1 MINRYKNYN
10 NIYIVESRGNW
21 TTFSNNYNSNKDL
34 VLTFDFGLKHQIEN
48 CGGDVNYI
56 DSLCPADE
64 MQENN
69 FITAEFLRE
78 WNYNK
83 SGSDI
88 FTFDQ
93 VPFGF
98 AFRIEFWSEYLFA
111 IRLRANLEK
120 LRVLNFEKVISHENN
135 HVVNIVLNEMG
146 LDYVLVDAKKT
157 SFNHSYYFDIH
168 HYMKSQLH
176 GTSLKDVAREVLKY
190 LLSNLWLIFDYFNKD
205 SAKKVIYIQP
215 YHPTIPIIEKL
226 KKDNRIRVV
235 TSALVPGKGWK
246 KFIFQRLVPT
256 NGRVSDCKKQA
267 NEMLMQFRDHRC
279 KKLILADGADVT
291 ELAYRVIEGQIA
303 PRVAGA
309 LRMLNDAKIY
319 VKKQAINLE
328 VMIANIGLEQT
339 IMDCLLKSNGITSFL
354 IINGLLPSKFGDEAK
369 RATFINSY
377 SEETKV
383 NYFKGASNIVCLG
396 DPRMDQYTELLF
408 QKSDRIN
415 RGHPV
420 IGIGSAGFNSTDL
433 ISYVAFEF
441 DFIFDILKSFKKL
454 NGVGHKFTI
463 IIKVRPNAVLEQYI
477 NFVNEYFPDLDIQL
491 EQSAPMIDV
500 LKRLDLYISFYSQTL
515 IEAACLGI
523 PVIYYKKDNEFLDP
537 PFDGASEIVSVDS
550 IGGLMQ
556 AYLDFESSHGRFN
569 PFLNKSVLEKYVGPL
584 DGKCIERNV
593 NFIYHLLDISENK
606 ELI

>member
-21 TTFSNNYNSNKDL
+21 PTFSKNYTSKKDL
-34 VLTFDFGLKHQIEN
+34 VLTFDFGLKHLIEN

-56 DSLCPADE
+56 DSLCSADE
-64 MQENN
+64 MQKNN

-78 WNYNK
+78 WNYKKN
-83 SGSDI
+83 GSDI

-98 AFRIEFWSEYLFA
+98 AFRIEFWSEYLFS

-120 LRVLNFEKVISHENN
+120 LKVLSFKKIITHKSNR
-135 HVVNIVLNEMG
+135 VVNIALNEMG
-146 LDYVLVDAKKT
+146 LDYELVDEKQT
-157 SFNHSYYFDIH
+157 SFNHNYYFDIH
-168 HYMKSQLH
+168 HYMQSQLH
-176 GTSLKDVAREVLKY
+176 GTSLKDIARKVLIY
-190 LLSNLWLIFDYFNKD
+190 ILSNIWLFFDYFYKD
-205 SAKKVIYIQP
+205 STKKVIYIQP

-226 KKDNRIRVV
+226 KKDSRIRVV
-235 TSALVPGKGWK
+235 TSALVPGRSWK
-246 KFIFQRLVPT
+246 KFIFQRLVPI
-256 NGRVSDCKKQA
+256 NSRISDYKKQS
-267 NEMLMQFRDHRC
+267 NELLIQFRSHRY
-279 KKLILADGADVT
+279 KKLILADGTDVT

-303 PRVAGA
+303 PRVGEA
-309 LRMLNDAKIY
+309 LRMLNDAKSY

-328 VMIANIGLEQT
+328 VMIANIGLNQT
-339 IMDCLLKSNGITSFL
+339 LMDCYLKSNGIASFL
-354 IINGLLPSKFGDEAK
+354 IINGLLPAKFGDEAK
-369 RATFINSY
+369 HATFINSY

-383 NYFKGASNIVCLG
+383 NYFKGASNVVCLG
-396 DPRMDQYTELLF
+396 DPRMDQYAELLF
-408 QKSDRIN
+408 QKSGRIN

-454 NGVGHKFTI
+454 SGVGHKFTI
-463 IIKVRPNAVLEQYI
+463 IIKVRPNAVLEQYR
-477 NFVNEYFPDLDIQL
+477 NFVNEYFPGLDILL

-500 LKRLDLYISFYSQTL
+500 LKKLDLYISFYSQTL

-523 PVIYYKKDNEFLDP
+523 PVIYFKRDNELLDP

-550 IGGLMQ
+550 IDDLIQ
-556 AYLDFESSHGRFN
+556 AYLDFENSHERFN

-593 NFIYHLLDISENK
+593 NFIYHLLGISENRG
-606 ELI
+606 LI